1 MIAKLLVANRG
12 EIARRVFR
20 TARRLGIA
28 TVAVHTDAD
37 APAPFVAEAD
47 EAVRLDSY
55 LSADA
60 VVDAALRAG
69 ADAVHPGY
77 GFLAENAELA
87 RRCADAGL
95 TWVGPPAAVI
105 ALAGSK
111 LKARELAAAAGVA
124 VLDDSCFPLL
134 VKASAGGGG
143 RGMRLVR
150 TPGEL
155 EEAKAAAAR
164 EAEAAFG
171 DGTLYL
177 ERYVEGAR
185 HVEVQ
190 LLGDAYGSV
199 VHLWGRDCT
208 VQRRWQ
214 KVIEEAP
221 VLDERLLAAAVRVG
235 KAAGYVNA
243 GTAEFVLAPDG
254 RFFFLELN
262 ARLQVEH
269 PVTEEVTG
277 LDLVEL
283 QIRIAEGAHVPAVPE
298 PVGHAIEARLY
309 AESGGTVSRF
319 RIDGLRVESGVEE
332 GTPVATEYDPML
344 AKLIA
349 HAPTR
354 SEAMRMLAGALR
366 RARVHGVETN
376 RDLLLAAL
384 EHPDFAADRLDTSF
398 LDRVEV
404 PRRDERLEALAAALA
419 GQAARRAG
427 QTLPSG
433 WRNNPSQLQSTTFAG
448 YDVGYLVGGPFEVNG
463 EEVDARLLGCSPE
476 TVELEAGGVRR
487 RFEVHLV
494 GDVAYVDSS
503 LGATVLREL
512 PRFPEPGALDP
523 GGSLHSPLPGS
534 VVRVAV
540 ETGEEVAAGQPL
552 VVLEAMK
559 MEHTISA
566 PHDGRIADVCVAE
579 GEQVEGGRVLVVL
592 EEPA

>member
-1 MIAKLLVANRG
+1 
-12 EIARRVFR
+12 
-20 TARRLGIA
+20 
-28 TVAVHTDAD
+28 VHTDTD
-37 APAPFVAEAD
+37 AGAPFVAEAD

-55 LSADA
+55 LRADR
-60 VVDAALRAG
+60 VVEAALRAG

-77 GFLAENAELA
+77 GFLAENVEFAQ
-87 RRCADAGL
+87 RCADAGL
-95 TWVGPPAAVI
+95 TWIGPPAAVI

-111 LKARELAAAAGVA
+111 LKARELAAAAGVP
-124 VLDDSCFPLL
+124 VLDDSGFPLL

-150 TPGEL
+150 TPAEL
-155 EEAKAAAAR
+155 EEAKVSAAR
-164 EAEAAFG
+164 EAKAAFG

-190 LLGDAYGSV
+190 LLGDAYGTV

-221 VLDERLLAAAVRVG
+221 VVDERFLAAAVSVG
-235 KAAGYVNA
+235 EAVGYVNA
-243 GTAEFVLAPDG
+243 GTAEFLLAPDG
-254 RFFFLELN
+254 EFFFLELN

-277 LDLVEL
+277 LDLVEI
-283 QIRIAEGAHVPAVPE
+283 QIRIAEGARVPAVPE
-298 PVGHAIEARLY
+298 PAGHAIEARLY
-309 AESGGTVSRF
+309 AESEGTVSRF
-319 RIDGLRVESGVEE
+319 RVDGVRVESGVEE
-332 GTPVATEYDPML
+332 GTAVATGYDPML

-354 SEAMRMLAGALR
+354 SEAVRALAGALR
-366 RARVHGVETN
+366 RARIHGVETN
-376 RDLLLAAL
+376 RELLVAAL

-398 LDRVEV
+398 LGRVDV

-427 QTLPSG
+427 HALPSG
-433 WRNNPSQLQSTTFAG
+433 WRNNPSQLQQTAFAA
-448 YDVGYLVGGPFEVNG
+448 YDVHYRLGGPFEVNG
-463 EEVDARLLGCSPE
+463 EQLDARLVACSPE
-476 TVELEAGGVRR
+476 EVELETDGVRR

-494 GDVAYVDSS
+494 GDVAYVDSP
-503 LGATVLREL
+503 LGATALREL
-512 PRFPEPGALDP
+512 PRFPEPGELDP
-523 GGSLHSPLPGS
+523 SGSLLSPLPGS
-534 VVRVAV
+534 IVRIAV
-540 ETGEEVAAGQPL
+540 EPGEKVAAGQPL

-566 PHDGRIADVCVAE
+566 PRGGRIVEVRVAE
-579 GEQVEGGRVLVVL
+579 GEQVAGGRVLVVL
-592 EEPA
+592 EDVS